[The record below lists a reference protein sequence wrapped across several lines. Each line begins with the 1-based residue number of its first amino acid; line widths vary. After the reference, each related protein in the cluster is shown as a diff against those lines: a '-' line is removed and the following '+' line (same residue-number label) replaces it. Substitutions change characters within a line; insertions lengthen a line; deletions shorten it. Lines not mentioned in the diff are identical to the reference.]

1 MMELAQTI
9 VSLAILG
16 IMGIV
21 ILILDQIWTP
31 NRRGFFENDQNLAYP
46 YHGSTVPSHYLHVV
60 GVIIPFFLILLHHFL
75 NGQKGVSPRWKK
87 NFAIL
92 ALPTL
97 IGYLFG
103 AGATQVITDVGKY
116 SVGRLRPH
124 FFDVCKPVYD
134 KTADT
139 NGPDFPNYI
148 TNYTCTG
155 NPDLFPDPED
165 LENRMREVS
174 LSFPSGH
181 SSFVW
186 QAATFT
192 ILYLQAKFNKIPWA
206 RKSLLVPFFQV
217 FVLAAAFFTAISR
230 IMDNK
235 HHPTDVIA
243 GSLIGIICQILNVFG
258 VTSIFSEDSVP
269 VSEKT
274 SEESFALRQ
283 GTGNENQRTV
293 D

>member
-1 MMELAQTI
+1 MNEIAQTI
-9 VSLAILG
+9 VSLVILG

-21 ILILDQIWTP
+21 ILILDQFWPP
-31 NRRGFFENDQNLAYP
+31 NQRGFFADDQSLAYP
-46 YHGSTVPSHYLHVV
+46 YHGSTIPSHYLHVV
-60 GVIIPFFLILLHHFL
+60 GIIIPFFLILLHHFL
-75 NGQKGVSPRWKK
+75 NGQKGLNSGWKK

-103 AGATQVITDVGKY
+103 AASSQLITDVGKY

-124 FFDVCKPVYD
+124 FFDVCKPKYEKPVEEL
-134 KTADT
+134 
-139 NGPDFPNYI
+139 FPNYI
-148 TNYTCTG
+148 TNYTCEG
-155 NPDLFPDPED
+155 NPDIFPDEEERKD
-165 LENRMREVS
+165 RIREVS

-206 RKSLLVPFFQV
+206 RKSLLVPFIQV
-217 FVLAAAFFTAISR
+217 FTLAVAFFTAISR

-243 GSLIGIICQILNVFG
+243 GSLIGVICQILNVFG
-258 VTSIFSEDSVP
+258 VTLIFSENSVP
-269 VSEKT
+269 KSEKNK
-274 SEESFALRQ
+274 EESYALRQ
-283 GTGNENQRTV
+283 GNGSENQRTV